1 MFSKAINL
9 AGLSQVQ
16 PIKFVLLFSSI
27 VLAVKL
33 YHSQDQ
39 HKVFILN
46 IPVQLAVMGPNTVL
60 IILSFIF
67 NTTKDRCIE
76 YINV

>member
-1 MFSKAINL
+1 
-9 AGLSQVQ
+9 
-16 PIKFVLLFSSI
+16 
-27 VLAVKL
+27 
-33 YHSQDQ
+33 
-39 HKVFILN
+39 
-46 IPVQLAVMGPNTVL
+46 MGPNTVL